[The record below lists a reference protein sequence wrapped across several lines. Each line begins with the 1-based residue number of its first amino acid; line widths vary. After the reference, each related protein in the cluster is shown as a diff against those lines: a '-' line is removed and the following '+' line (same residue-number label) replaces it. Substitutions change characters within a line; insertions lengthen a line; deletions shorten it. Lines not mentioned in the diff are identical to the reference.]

1 MKKTDLICE
10 DFGLDNGLVK
20 KTKYETVDL
29 SKIVL
34 DSENAKNLKEMKV
47 FIIPFFQTQ
56 LLILIKRSM
65 TI

>member
-20 KTKYETVDL
+20 KTRYETVDL

-34 DSENAKNLKEMKV
+34 DSENAKKIKRDEGIYYTL
-47 FIIPFFQTQ
+47 FQTQ

-65 TI
+65 MI

>member
-34 DSENAKNLKEMKV
+34 DSENAKK
-47 FIIPFFQTQ
+47 
-56 LLILIKRSM
+56 IKRDEGIYY
-65 TI
+65 TLF